1 MHVLLCHKLL
11 LRKERTDML
20 KLLIVDDEEIIC
32 RAIAELIDWKSL
44 GISLIGTCLDGV
56 EAYHTILDESPD
68 IVMTDIRMP
77 SISGL
82 ELIERI
88 SATDFHTQFIILS
101 GYGEFEYA
109 KRAMK
114 CGVKHYLLKPC
125 NEQQIITCMKDVISD
140 LQTIEPSKTALT
152 DQNFEKQ
159 NMQETLINNILR
171 EGFSLPEISS
181 SFFEPYEHYINL
193 SDIPFQMCILY
204 YLEKSNLDQALT
216 AIDTY
221 FSQQASRIYIHK
233 IYMNNIL
240 LLFFPN
246 FDSDYHRIDVF
257 FRSLS
262 FHAQTTSIVYER
274 LFFLNLRSLLE
285 HIIPKLKRYDTLYF
299 ISKNHL
305 IPNFNYGNIV
315 LDMNQMLPSLLSQDS
330 QQIQI
335 AMEGLNELFLM
346 VSNRDFLLQ
355 LSDNLLISLVTQ
367 ISNCS
372 LSDITDFLYTL
383 HQKESLSAILTS
395 TLKEASEILSV
406 HQAGSKHY
414 SPFIEN
420 LISYLKLHMEDSN
433 LTLKWIAE
441 NHLYMNVNY
450 VSRCFLKETGQKFS
464 SYLMNLRVQKAKEIL
479 SAQGNEKIEN
489 VAKMVGC
496 GNNPYYFSKIFK
508 KCTGM
513 TPSAYVRKN
522 STGKS
527 SPPAS

>member
-1 MHVLLCHKLL
+1 
-11 LRKERTDML
+11 ML

-32 RAIAELIDWKSL
+32 QTIANLIDWKAL

-88 SATDFHTQFIILS
+88 TATDLPTQFIILS

-114 CGVKHYLLKPC
+114 CGVKHYLLKPGD
-125 NEQQIITCMKDVISD
+125 EQQIIACMQDVIKDIQAQVLSATFS
-140 LQTIEPSKTALT
+140 QVHNSEA
-152 DQNFEKQ
+152 QNLR
-159 NMQETLINNILR
+159 ETLINNIIR
-171 EGFSLPEISS
+171 EGISLPEITP

-193 SDIPFQMCILY
+193 SDTPYQMCALY
-204 YLEKSNLDQALT
+204 YLEKSNLTQALS
-216 AIDTY
+216 AIDFY
-221 FSQQASRIYIHK
+221 FSRQAPGLYIHK
-233 IYMNNIL
+233 IYIKNIL

-246 FDSDYHRIDVF
+246 CDSEYQEIDSF
-257 FRSLS
+257 FRSLTFS
-262 FHAQTTSIVYER
+262 EQTTSILYER
-274 LFFLNLRSLLE
+274 TFFLNLRLLLE
-285 HIIPKLKRYDTLYF
+285 HNIPRLKRYDKLYF
-299 ISKNHL
+299 ISREHL
-305 IPNFNYGNIV
+305 VPNFNYGNIV
-315 LDMNQMLPSLLSQDS
+315 LLINQMIPSLLSQDS
-330 QQIQI
+330 RKV
-335 AMEGLNELFLM
+335 METMEELRELLQM
-346 VSNRDFLLQ
+346 VSDRDFLVQ
-355 LSDNLLISLVTQ
+355 LSDNLLISLSTQ
-367 ISNCS
+367 ISSCT
-372 LSDITDFLYTL
+372 LSNTTDFLYIL
-383 HQKESLSAILTS
+383 REKESLSEILTC
-395 TLKEASEILSV
+395 TLNKASEILSS
-406 HQAGSKHY
+406 HLAAPEHY

-420 LISYLKLHMEDSN
+420 LISYLELHMEDSN

-441 NHLYMNVNY
+441 NYLYMNVNY

-479 SAQGNEKIEN
+479 SSQGNEKIQD
-489 VAKMVGC
+489 VAELVGC

-522 STGKS
+522 TF
-527 SPPAS
+527 

>member
-1 MHVLLCHKLL
+1 
-11 LRKERTDML
+11 ML

-32 RAIAELIDWKSL
+32 QTIANLIDWESL

-88 SATDFHTQFIILS
+88 HATDLATQFIILS

-125 NEQQIITCMKDVISD
+125 DEQQIITCMQDIMKDIQAQVLSANSSQIQNSEVHD
-140 LQTIEPSKTALT
+140 LR
-152 DQNFEKQ
+152 
-159 NMQETLINNILR
+159 ETLINNIIR
-171 EGFSLPEISS
+171 EGVSLPEITP

-193 SDIPFQMCILY
+193 SDTSYQMCTIY
-204 YLEKSNLDQALT
+204 YLEKSNLTQALA
-216 AIDTY
+216 AIDSY
-221 FSQQASRIYIHK
+221 FSKQAPGLYLHK
-233 IYMNNIL
+233 IYMKNIL
-240 LLFFPN
+240 LLFFPSC
-246 FDSDYHRIDVF
+246 DSEYHEIDSF
-257 FRSLS
+257 FKSLS
-262 FHAQTTSIVYER
+262 FASQTTSILYER
-274 LFFLNLRSLLE
+274 TFFLNLRQLLE
-285 HIIPKLKRYDTLYF
+285 HIIPRLKRYDKLYF
-299 ISKNHL
+299 ISREHL
-305 IPNFNYGNIV
+305 VPNFNYGNIV
-315 LDMNQMLPSLLSQDS
+315 LHMNQMIPNLLSSDS
-330 QQIQI
+330 DKV
-335 AMEGLNELFLM
+335 METMDELKELLQM
-346 VSNRDFLLQ
+346 VSDRDFLVQ
-355 LSDNLLISLVTQ
+355 LSDNMLISLSTQ
-367 ISNCS
+367 ISSCT
-372 LSDITDFLYTL
+372 LSDTTDFLYTL
-383 HQKESLSAILTS
+383 RQKESLSDILTCA
-395 TLKEASEILSV
+395 LDKASEILNS
-406 HQAGSKHY
+406 HLSAPEHY

-420 LISYLKLHMEDSN
+420 LISYLELHMDDSN

-441 NHLYMNVNY
+441 NYLYMNVNY

-479 SAQGNEKIEN
+479 SSQGNEKIQD
-489 VAKMVGC
+489 VAEMVGC

-522 STGKS
+522 TSKM
-527 SPPAS
+527 

>member
-1 MHVLLCHKLL
+1 
-11 LRKERTDML
+11 ML

-32 RAIAELIDWKSL
+32 QTIANLIDWKAL

-88 SATDFHTQFIILS
+88 TATDLPTQFIILS

-125 NEQQIITCMKDVISD
+125 DEQQIIACTQDVIKDIQAQVLSATFS
-140 LQTIEPSKTALT
+140 QVHNSEA
-152 DQNFEKQ
+152 QNLR
-159 NMQETLINNILR
+159 ETLINNIIR
-171 EGFSLPEISS
+171 EGISLPEITP

-193 SDIPFQMCILY
+193 SDTPYQMCALY
-204 YLEKSNLDQALT
+204 YLEKSNLTQALS
-216 AIDTY
+216 AIDFY
-221 FSQQASRIYIHK
+221 FSRQAPGLYIHK
-233 IYMNNIL
+233 IYIKNIL

-246 FDSDYHRIDVF
+246 CDSEYQEIDSF
-257 FRSLS
+257 FRSLTFS
-262 FHAQTTSIVYER
+262 EQTTSILYER
-274 LFFLNLRSLLE
+274 TFFLNLRLLLE
-285 HIIPKLKRYDTLYF
+285 HNIPRLKRYDKLYF
-299 ISKNHL
+299 ISREHL
-305 IPNFNYGNIV
+305 VPNFNYGNIV
-315 LDMNQMLPSLLSQDS
+315 LLINQMIPSLLSQDS
-330 QQIQI
+330 RKV
-335 AMEGLNELFLM
+335 METMEELRELLQM
-346 VSNRDFLLQ
+346 VSDRDFLVQ
-355 LSDNLLISLVTQ
+355 LSDNLLISLSTQ
-367 ISNCS
+367 ISSCT
-372 LSDITDFLYTL
+372 LSNTTDFLYIL
-383 HQKESLSAILTS
+383 REKESLSEILTC
-395 TLKEASEILSV
+395 TLNKASEILSS
-406 HQAGSKHY
+406 HLAAPEHY

-420 LISYLKLHMEDSN
+420 LISYLELHMEDSN

-441 NHLYMNVNY
+441 NYLYMNVNY

-479 SAQGNEKIEN
+479 SSQGNEKIQD
-489 VAKMVGC
+489 VAELVGC

-522 STGKS
+522 TF
-527 SPPAS
+527 